1 VGPQRRCFHDRYY
14 PSTSSDSKR
23 RVGAYT
29 VHLVM
34 RPCLQLHHHN
44 NYLLSHTSGSW
55 LVLRRFRN
63 DIDLAERT
71 IAHGGRLYVASL
83 SQSSSLHD
91 SSEFLTLPVQSD
103 AIMVTQKTT
112 MASLPLEILEQIAAR
127 LEAAHRPSLIDFSL
141 ASKACYNAAAFLV
154 FRNISIMIETPEG
167 LQRDAGRLLETLL
180 RTDAARHVYSITVR
194 GAFRLDTKKTDTS
207 DTGSRRPWKPDIAE
221 ILDEE
226 EYVHYSGEENAG
238 CRYVV
243 YDERVIEESSAEDM
257 AWAPFL
263 DVLEATV
270 GLRDLIYECRNQ
282 LPPSLLR
289 TLHKQHPSCRL
300 HHLTFRFRT
309 LLWGVP
315 YPYEMELATSP
326 SLYRVNVVYTDQD
339 SDADFDYNADAVMEL
354 AAGLAP
360 NLKEVTIL
368 EIHSPLA
375 SSQRSERRPPWQGL
389 PGYSREMVGSLT
401 SLSVLQPER
410 DVLQKWAKHTDFT
423 KLQHL
428 RIGKSLCGT
437 SLGVSGEEM
446 EWTAQ
451 NISFPS
457 LKTLCIN
464 LDRSD
469 DINEKPNYCDNAI
482 NFFRSLEPLE
492 GLSIHGPME
501 PRMLKVVLT
510 HHGPTLKKLSMVP
523 DEPRTNMRDRKQI
536 PLTFT
541 EDRVMQIQALC
552 PVLENLMIPVCRDK
566 SSTSEAAIYRR
577 FGEMASLRFLFLIL
591 DCATWRIDRDPTYY
605 PQFEGEDDQVITS
618 IHYCIVKRGH
628 LRDHFINSAVDE
640 GLARS
645 IWMKIA
651 QNKIGKRLERL
662 KLWTKGTFRTGPV
675 EYGLTDTFTKNTA
688 RSWLIERS
696 PPDDREEATVK
707 ELMQRAREEQRLFVP
722 AVEHRD
728 PNATGADKFVK
739 EVIETFES
747 IWPPKPDSRDWRDD
761 WASFPLQD

>member
-1 VGPQRRCFHDRYY
+1 
-14 PSTSSDSKR
+14 
-23 RVGAYT
+23 
-29 VHLVM
+29 
-34 RPCLQLHHHN
+34 
-44 NYLLSHTSGSW
+44 
-55 LVLRRFRN
+55 
-63 DIDLAERT
+63 
-71 IAHGGRLYVASL
+71 
-83 SQSSSLHD
+83 
-91 SSEFLTLPVQSD
+91 
-103 AIMVTQKTT
+103 MVTQKTT
-112 MASLPLEILEQIAAR
+112 MASLPLEMLEQIAAR
-127 LEAAHRPSLIDFSL
+127 LEAAHRPSLTAFSL
-141 ASKACYNAAAFLV
+141 ASKACYNAALFLI
-154 FRNISIMIETPEG
+154 FQNISIMIETPEG
-167 LQRDAGRLLETLL
+167 LQRDAGRLLEALL
-180 RTDAARHVYSITVR
+180 RTNAARHVYSIAVR
-194 GAFRLDTKKTDTS
+194 GAFRLGTKKTDTS

-238 CRYVV
+238 SRYVV
-243 YDERVIEESSAEDM
+243 YDERVIEASSAEDM

-263 DVLEATV
+263 DVLKATV

-326 SLYRVNVVYTDQD
+326 SLYRLNVFCTNQD
-339 SDADFDYNADAVMEL
+339 SDADFDYNEDAVMEL

-368 EIHSPLA
+368 KSDSPLA
-375 SSQRSERRPPWQGL
+375 SSRRSERRPPWQGL

-401 SLSVLQPER
+401 SLSVLQHGR
-410 DVLQKWAKHTDFT
+410 DVIQTWAKHTDFT

-428 RIGKSLCGT
+428 RMGKGLRAPLHGI
-437 SLGVSGEEM
+437 SGEEM
-446 EWTAQ
+446 EWMAQ
-451 NISFPS
+451 NTSFPS

-464 LDRSD
+464 LDRHD
-469 DINEKPNYCDNAI
+469 TYHEMPNYCDNAI
-482 NFFRSLEPLE
+482 NFFQSLESLE
-492 GLSIHGPME
+492 ELFIYGPME

-523 DEPRTNMRDRKQI
+523 EEPRSLVRDRQHI

-552 PVLENLMIPVCRDK
+552 PVLENLTIPVCRDK
-566 SSTSEAAIYRR
+566 SSASEAAIYRR
-577 FGEMASLRFLFLIL
+577 FSEMESLRVLFLIL

-605 PQFEGEDDQVITS
+605 PQFEGEDDEVISS
-618 IHYCIVKRGH
+618 IHYCVVKRGH

-645 IWMKIA
+645 IWMRIT

-662 KLWTKGTFRTGPV
+662 KLWTKDAFYTGPA
-675 EYGLTDTFTKNTA
+675 EYVLPRRFNKSTA

-696 PPDDREEATVK
+696 PRDDREEVTVK
-707 ELMQRAREEQRLFVP
+707 ELMQRAREEQRLFIP
-722 AVEHRD
+722 ATEHRD
-728 PNATGADKFVK
+728 PNATGVDRSLK
-739 EVIETFES
+739 EVIEIFES
-747 IWPPKPDSRDWRDD
+747 IWPPKPGSRDWRED

>member
-1 VGPQRRCFHDRYY
+1 
-14 PSTSSDSKR
+14 
-23 RVGAYT
+23 
-29 VHLVM
+29 
-34 RPCLQLHHHN
+34 
-44 NYLLSHTSGSW
+44 

-63 DIDLAERT
+63 DVDLVDRT
-71 IAHGGRLYVASL
+71 IAHGERLYVASL

-91 SSEFLTLPVQSD
+91 SSDFLTLPVQSD

-127 LEAAHRPSLIDFSL
+127 LEAAHRPSLIAFSL

-167 LQRDAGRLLETLL
+167 LQRDASMLLETLL

-194 GAFRLDTKKTDTS
+194 GAFRLDTKKTDTT
-207 DTGSRRPWKPDIAE
+207 DTDSRRPWKPDIAE

-226 EYVHYSGEENAG
+226 ENVHYSGEENAG

-243 YDERVIEESSAEDM
+243 YDERVIEESSAEDK

-360 NLKEVTIL
+360 NLKEVTIR

-375 SSQRSERRPPWQGL
+375 SSRRSFRRPPWQGL

-401 SLSVLQPER
+401 SLSVFQAWR
-410 DVLQKWAKHTDFT
+410 DVLQNWAKYTDFT

-428 RIGKSLCGT
+428 RIGNGHRET
-437 SLGVSGEEM
+437 SLGVPGEEM

-451 NISFPS
+451 NISFSS
-457 LKTLCIN
+457 LKTLCID
-464 LDRSD
+464 LDRRD
-469 DINEKPNYCDNAI
+469 DTHEKPNYCDNVI
-482 NFFRSLEPLE
+482 NFFQSLKPLE

-510 HHGPTLKKLSMVP
+510 HHGLTLKKLSMVP
-523 DEPRTNMRDRKQI
+523 LESTSNMRDQRQI

-552 PVLENLMIPVCRDK
+552 PVLENLTIPVCRDK
-566 SSTSEAAIYRR
+566 SSASEAAIYRR
-577 FGEMASLRFLFLIL
+577 FSEMASLRFLFLIL

-605 PQFEGEDDQVITS
+605 PQFEGEDDQVLIS
-618 IHYCIVKRGH
+618 AIHYCVVKRGH

-645 IWMKIA
+645 IWMKIT

-662 KLWTKGTFRTGPV
+662 KLWTKGAFRTGNV
-675 EYGLTDTFTKNTA
+675 GYGVPDEFTKSTA
-688 RSWLIERS
+688 CSWLIERS
-696 PPDDREEATVK
+696 PRDDRGEVTVK
-707 ELMQRAREEQRLFVP
+707 ELMQRAREEQRRYVP
-722 AVEHRD
+722 SAEHRD
-728 PNATGADKFVK
+728 PNATGQDKFIK
-739 EVIETFES
+739 EVIEIFES
-747 IWPPKPDSRDWRDD
+747 IWPPKPDSRDYD